1 MFDINEFADNL
12 DLDESF
18 GDTTADTS
26 EGYNLSDD
34 ELIQTFTENA

>member
-18 GDTTADTS
+18 GDITEDKTEA
-26 EGYNLSDD
+26 YNLSDD